1 MKAEMYVWR
10 ERVVGRLRKYDGLS
24 RPSEAAGGRPG
35 KAVLLIARCMV
46 AITAILLAK
55 SLLFPSSAACASE
68 PDSFGLLDSREQGVL
83 NIGKSWAE
91 MSHVSEPSLDKEVL
105 RLDYSIPK
113 GTVAGVW
120 TKGYPAELTSDAVEI
135 VRVGINLPEPNQ
147 ASQIA
152 LKVEIKGTAG
162 IQLIP
167 LELRPGWNDF
177 QDSVDWDRIGDLAE
191 VVFVLDQAGDTDPA
205 AGSVFFDLSFQ
216 ALPQVPTISTSV
228 MERIG
233 GVFLTSLL
241 LALLVAVLSR
251 LVGREANRGARSPM
265 IATTRLGNLTRDFA
279 YGAAAVLVAG
289 MAIGIYSLGTTTDLE
304 TGWWCVVVGIV
315 GALMA
320 ELLKLVLTGKH
331 LTPGEAFRDMFFT
344 GLFAGTASG
353 MQIWQAPESWTGLM
367 QLSGF
372 GAATFC
378 VMYHLA
384 SAYRLST
391 ASRHLSTIG
400 GILLAGTPYVFGL
413 ALLLQSG
420 EFLGSLG
427 RAITFNALTDWPATM
442 EGIGRVAAL
451 FAFNVAVVNALSL
464 MAGRRVV
471 SCIKTYALLLV
482 FAAAAITAPVIADF
496 GSGKT
501 VASMPGVIRLVAVL
515 LTTMLSQAP
524 LWAEVYLI
532 TGLLTDAMRGKGPSI
547 DTAFKYPL
555 DGMRK
560 GAIYAGTLM
569 AILQGLN
576 LLVHSSVCQSLYGV
590 APVILWMLAGA
601 LAYPLVKTIIESF
614 EGSQAFFRRAKASY
628 RNPMLYVR
636 GCVIGLGAA
645 IVLSRDFFS
654 LPMSERV
661 WTGFG
666 IGILAYAGV
675 SIIRDVGNASRG
687 CGRLQSWRVYFV
699 EACLGGFVGA
709 GLGFYMDTA
718 QVPVVQQKFA
728 LYNSAGLDS
737 VAYDCYPLVNK
748 WGRIQLGDYTGGVK
762 LLFNE
767 ALLGVIAWAIAAWL
781 FAINRAFMAAFFQR
795 EMAPIKRLLSK
806 EGFAELIEHMIFVL
820 RWGLWMSPIIMTFL
834 RKMAVPTWYNQDGAI
849 RTIVATFNNLTME
862 TEDFSSW
869 SLEIFTCLLAYG
881 VVRVLI
887 WIDHMGLRVA
897 TLVNLSFL
905 GMDKLDERVS
915 RFLGRYATARFIPEG
930 VKRFTTWAPLL
941 IPFYIP
947 AGADWDHAWEK
958 SEAIQRA
965 SAEGGWLATLQS
977 LSPLQML
984 LVGLGAIASA
994 TLASFVIRSLS
1005 EKFSRRRESAC
1016 RLNNSRYEVVLKQS
1030 GEFNSTLIHKGYDI
1044 SRRAYDGIDPAGRAF
1059 FLVDASQ
1066 DPKGRAWPI
1075 IGNYP
1080 TELFVKSEIAQDDA
1094 SLIVTNVSNGVK
1106 TTVDIS
1112 LPGRA
1117 DAVELWDVT
1126 IENLTDEKRQL
1137 KLVPY
1142 LEWVLNEPG
1151 ADRTHTQYNR
1161 LFPEVGYEAR
1171 LNAILALHRSTKAV
1185 GFLAA
1190 QKPPEGF
1197 LSSRIDFIGRAG
1209 NVWMPRVLETLAF
1222 SEAPDTDTHPTFDP
1236 IGSLLL
1242 GFDIEPGGIGTV
1254 RFMIGC
1260 AEDEKRACK
1269 LVEHYLAP
1277 QAAKSVAAAT
1287 QKTKTPLIGHGEILP
1302 GTPQPYYE
1310 FRDNGNKLGVLTP
1323 YTPRPYDHSM
1333 SNALGHV
1340 MCVTNRGL
1348 HTTASG
1354 NSQQNRVTPDWADT
1368 VTRELPGEA
1377 FYLYD
1382 TEAREW
1388 YSPTYQPLND
1398 ADAKYDVEFGV
1409 DGTATFRMAKDTI
1422 STELTTYVPPDDPTG
1437 VYLLTVKNDGD
1448 TPRRLRFAPYF
1459 QIVLADNPE
1468 HSGPLKVNHDK
1479 TTSALFFENPRNTFR
1494 SGPAFA
1500 AISLP
1505 AERVETKRGRF
1516 LGKGR
1521 AVAHPFMV
1529 ESGKPDHANTD
1540 DDRPIASFL
1549 TTLQIPAGGERT
1561 VAVILGQADDRKRAE
1576 AVVRKYRDV
1585 GTALARLDDTRTWWS
1600 SLMSTLRIE
1609 TNDPDF
1615 DGYQNWLKY
1624 QTLAERI
1631 WARRGF
1637 YQSSGAFGF
1646 RDQLQDTVN
1655 MIWVDPNLARNQLL
1669 LHAAQQFLE
1678 GDVVHWFFRLQ
1689 DGRTGFACRSHAY
1702 DNLLWLGWGVVE
1714 YLRMT
1719 GDDSILDESVSYLRA
1734 ETPLEPLPKG
1744 KDGMGFFPLRSS
1756 TEESV
1761 YHHCLRA
1768 FDLVLERRMGANGL
1782 PLIGAGDWN
1791 DGLDEIGSEGRGE
1804 SVWLGFFLYYIL
1816 AQFVDVVERKEG
1828 SARKEHYLNIME
1840 QLKGALERT
1849 WREDRYLRAIHDDG
1863 TEIGVKDSGI
1873 WEIDALTAA
1882 WAVMSGINPERGRI
1896 VFDTAIR
1903 TLERDNV
1910 VLLGW
1915 PALREDSKPYLGRS
1929 SRYPEGVRENGM
1941 YCHGVQWLIKAS
1953 RILAE
1958 RFERDGDH
1966 DQADR
1971 YRETCYR
1978 LGLKI
1983 SPIAHMAPDE
1993 VEIYGGQPNKQ
2004 AADMLTTF
2012 DPGRMIWNGYT
2023 GAAGWM
2029 LRQACEGVVG
2039 ANLVNSE
2046 VIPPD
2051 DLDKP
2056 RGKLKVTRVHR
2067 SVGESPFG
2075 TTSPAE
2081 TSSIRR

>member
-1 MKAEMYVWR
+1 VTSIKRSVN
-10 ERVVGRLRKYDGLS
+10 L
-24 RPSEAAGGRPG
+24 AGIRQAQCPRRAFAL
-35 KAVLLIARCMV
+35 AVALLVTCP
-46 AITAILLAK
+46 
-55 SLLFPSSAACASE
+55 LFPSSTACAS
-68 PDSFGLLDSREQGVL
+68 DSVSFGLLDSREQGVL

-91 MSHVSEPSLDKEVL
+91 MSRVSNADLGREVL
-105 RLDYSIPK
+105 KLDYSIPK
-113 GTVAGVW
+113 GTAAGIW
-120 TKGYPAELTSDAVEI
+120 TKEYPAELTSDAVNTI
-135 VRVGINLPEPNQ
+135 CVGINVPEPNQ

-152 LKVEIKGTAG
+152 LKVEIKGTAETQ
-162 IQLIP
+162 IIP
-167 LELRPGWNDF
+167 FELQPGWNGIR
-177 QDSVDWDRIGDLAE
+177 QSVEWEKIGELAE
-191 VVFVLDQAGDTDPA
+191 VVIVLDHAGDPDPA
-205 AGSVFFDLSFQ
+205 VGTTYFDLSFH
-216 ALPQVPTISTSV
+216 AVPLLPTISISV

-241 LALLVAVLSR
+241 LALVVAVLSR
-251 LVGREANRGARSPM
+251 LFGRAAIRGAASSR
-265 IATTRLGNLTRDFA
+265 RGGLKRDCA
-279 YGAAAVLVAG
+279 YGTAAVLMAG
-289 MAIGIYSLGTTTDLE
+289 MAIGIYSLGTTPHLE
-304 TGWWCVVVGIV
+304 NGWWCLAIGIA
-315 GALMA
+315 GALTA
-320 ELLKLVLTGKH
+320 ELLKLGLTGKH
-331 LTPGEAFRDMFFT
+331 LTPGETFRNVFFT
-344 GLFAGTASG
+344 GLFAATASG
-353 MQIWQAPESWTGLM
+353 MRIWQAPASWSDLI

-378 VMYHLA
+378 VIYHLA
-384 SAYRLST
+384 NAYRL
-391 ASRHLSTIG
+391 ASAGRHLSAIG
-400 GILLAGTPYVFGL
+400 GVLLAGTPYVFGL

-427 RAITFNALTDWPATM
+427 RAITFNAFADWPATM
-442 EGIGRVAAL
+442 EGIGRIAAL

-464 MAGRRVV
+464 MAGRKILG
-471 SCIKTYALLLV
+471 CIRTYLLLLV
-482 FAAAAITAPVIADF
+482 FAAAAIAAPVIADF
-496 GSGKT
+496 GSSKT
-501 VASMPGVIRLVAVL
+501 IASMPGLIRLVAVL

-560 GAIYAGTLM
+560 GAVYAGTLM
-569 AILQGLN
+569 AILLGLN

-590 APVILWMLAGA
+590 APAILWMLGGA

-614 EGSQAFFRRAKASY
+614 EGSQVFFRRAKTSY
-628 RNPMLYVR
+628 RNPILYVR
-636 GCVIGLGAA
+636 GVVIGLGAA

-661 WTGFG
+661 WLGFG

-675 SIIRDVGNASRG
+675 SIVRDVANAGRG
-687 CGRLQSWRVYFV
+687 CGRLQSWRFYFV

-718 QVPVVQQKFA
+718 QVPVVLDKFK
-728 LYNSAGLDS
+728 LYNSAGLDP
-737 VAYDCYPLVNK
+737 VAYDCYPLVSK
-748 WGRIQLGDYTGGVK
+748 WGHIQLGDYTGGVK

-781 FAINRAFMAAFFQR
+781 FAINRAFVAAFFQR
-795 EMAPIKRLLSK
+795 EVAPIRRLLSK

-849 RTIVATFNNLTME
+849 RTILATYNNLTME
-862 TEDFSSW
+862 TEDFNSW
-869 SLEIFTCLLAYG
+869 SLEVFTCLLAYG

-905 GMDKLDERVS
+905 GMDKLDERIS
-915 RFLGRYATARFIPEG
+915 RFLGRHATARFIPEG

-947 AGADWDHAWEK
+947 AGADWDYAWKK
-958 SEAIQRA
+958 SETIQRA
-965 SAEGGWLATLQS
+965 SAEGGWIATLQS
-977 LSPLQML
+977 LSPMQML
-984 LVGLGAIASA
+984 LMGVGAVASA

-1005 EKFSRRRESAC
+1005 KRFSRRGESVC
-1016 RLNNSRYEVVLKQS
+1016 RLDNSKYEVVLRET
-1030 GEFNSTLIHKGYDI
+1030 GEINSILTHKGYDI
-1044 SRRAYDGIDPAGRAF
+1044 SRRAYDGIDPAGRTLF
-1059 FLVDASQ
+1059 VVDASQ
-1066 DPKGRAWPI
+1066 EQKGPAWAWPI

-1080 TELFVKSEIAQDDA
+1080 EELFVKSKIEQDDS

-1106 TTVDIS
+1106 TTMEIS

-1126 IENLTDEKRQL
+1126 IENLADENRQL

-1142 LEWVLNEPG
+1142 LEWVLNQPG

-1161 LFPEVGYEAR
+1161 LFPEVGYVAR

-1185 GFLAA
+1185 GILAA

-1209 NVWMPRVLETLAF
+1209 SIWTPRVLKTLAF
-1222 SEAPDTDTHPTFDP
+1222 SEARDADAYPTFDP
-1236 IGSLLL
+1236 IGSLMLSV
-1242 GFDIEPGGIGTV
+1242 DIEPGGIGKV

-1260 AEDEKRACK
+1260 AENEERACE
-1269 LVEHYLAP
+1269 LVEHYLKP
-1277 QAAKSVAAAT
+1277 QAAQDVAPT
-1287 QKTKTPLIGHGEILP
+1287 SQETKTPLIGHGEILP

-1340 MCVTNRGL
+1340 LCVTNRGL

-1354 NSQQNRVTPDWADT
+1354 NSQQNRVTPDWADM
-1368 VTRELPGEA
+1368 VTRELPGEV

-1382 TEAREW
+1382 MEAREW

-1398 ADAKYDVEFGV
+1398 EDAEYDVEFGV
-1409 DGTATFRMAKDTI
+1409 DGTATFRMAKGTL

-1448 TPRRLRFAPYF
+1448 APRRLRFAPYF
-1459 QIVLADNPE
+1459 QIVLADDPE
-1468 HSGPLKVNHDK
+1468 HSGPLMVSHDK
-1479 TTSALFFENPRNTFR
+1479 TTGALFFENPRNTYR

-1500 AISLP
+1500 AISSP
-1505 AERVETKRGRF
+1505 AEHMETKRGRF

-1529 ESGKPDHANTD
+1529 ETGEPDLANAD

-1549 TTLQIPAGGERT
+1549 TTLEIPANEERT
-1561 VAVILGQADDRKRAE
+1561 VAVILGQADDRKQAE
-1576 AVVRKYRDV
+1576 AIVRKYQDV
-1585 GTALARLDDTRTWWS
+1585 GTALARRDDTREWWS

-1609 TNDPDF
+1609 TNGSEF

-1719 GDDSILDESVSYLRA
+1719 GDGSILDEPVAYLTA

-1744 KDGMGFFPLRSS
+1744 KHGMGFFPLRSS

-1761 YHHCLRA
+1761 YRHCLRA
-1768 FDLVLERRMGANGL
+1768 FDLVLEKRMGANGL

-1804 SVWLGFFLYYIL
+1804 SVWLGFFLHYIL
-1816 AQFVDVVERKEG
+1816 ARFVDVVERAEG
-1828 SARKEHYLNIME
+1828 TARKEHYLNRLE
-1840 QLKGALERT
+1840 QLKESLEKT

-1958 RFERDGDH
+1958 QFEQGGNR
-1966 DQADR
+1966 DQAAK

-1978 LGLKI
+1978 LWLKT
-1983 SPIAHMAPDE
+1983 SPIAHMVPDE
-1993 VEIYGGQPNKQ
+1993 IEVYGGQPNKQ

-2039 ANLVNSE
+2039 ASLVNNE
-2046 VIPPD
+2046 VVPPD
-2051 DLDKP
+2051 ELDKP
-2056 RGKLKVTRVHR
+2056 RGELKVTRLYR
-2067 SVGESPFG
+2067 NVGESPFG
-2075 TTSPAE
+2075 TTPQSGSNSLRSP
-2081 TSSIRR
+2081 